1 MENLNLFGSLLKEDT
16 KWLQEN
22 GVTLHVK
29 TGETLIENNSMLL
42 NVYFVT
48 KGIFKVLA
56 DSKSS
61 MPIAILGPG
70 EIIGES
76 ALVERESSSATVV
89 AVDKSVVIKINRDVI
104 AKHIENHPE
113 FGLRLYKGLYK
124 ITVERLRNTNRQ
136 LSDSYV

>member
-1 MENLNLFGSLLKEDT
+1 MENLDLFGSLLKEDS

-22 GVTLHVK
+22 GSEAVVSE
-29 TGETLIENNSMLL
+29 GSTLITSDSNQSS
-42 NVYFVT
+42 VYFVI
-48 KGIFKVLA
+48 KGIFKVLP

-61 MPIAILGPG
+61 IPIAILGPG

-76 ALVERESSSATVV
+76 ALVQGESTSATVV
-89 AVDKSVVIKINRDVI
+89 AVDQSLVLKINRNTI
-104 AKHIENHPE
+104 MQHIEKNPA